1 MTILALQSPI
11 SILPRALVMAEKQP
25 SEKAV
30 LRLGVPLAEL
40 PHPYRRIL
48 DEKRPLRPDHHFIP
62 YGIVSLW
69 VPPLL
74 GVVCL
79 VFTLLTATNLPLA
92 VGSAIDFAFILLV
105 LLLSLWGLVWS
116 ARRWQWAQRQRR
128 LLADRLWKEGLH
140 VLPDALLVFYVQYRK
155 EGAGCFL
162 LPRTAVVEMALV
174 LERSGGKY
182 PDRKVVLRYR
192 DENGQPQPFFLPMVP
207 PPGFSTGYWPSPDQI
222 PKPPPEIR
230 GRHLYYHLED
240 WIASGEFDWQGES

>member
-1 MTILALQSPI
+1 MMASNQS
-11 SILPRALVMAEKQP
+11 AKE
-25 SEKAV
+25 AV
-30 LRLGVPLAEL
+30 LRIGVAPAEL

-62 YGIVSLW
+62 YGIVSIW

-74 GVVCL
+74 GAVCL
-79 VFTLLTATNLPLA
+79 GFTLLTATNLTLA
-92 VGSAIDFAFILLV
+92 LGSAVDLAFILLV
-105 LLLSLWGLVWS
+105 LFLSLWGLVWS
-116 ARRWQWAQRQRR
+116 VRRWQLAQRQRR
-128 LLADRLWKEGLH
+128 LLAEGRWKEGLH
-140 VLPDALLVFYVQYRK
+140 LLPDALLVFFYQYRK
-155 EGAGCFL
+155 EGPRCFL
-162 LPRTAVVEMALV
+162 LPRPAVVEMAIV

-182 PDRKVVLRYR
+182 PDRKVILRYR